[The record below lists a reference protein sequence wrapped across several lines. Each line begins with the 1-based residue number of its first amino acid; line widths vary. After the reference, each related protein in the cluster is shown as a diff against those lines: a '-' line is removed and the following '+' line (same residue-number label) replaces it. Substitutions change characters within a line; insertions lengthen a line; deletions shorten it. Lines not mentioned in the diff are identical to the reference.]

1 MGGCLDAKDM
11 PNLKVVSAVVVGKTP
26 SPAGRTPTFGSFWIN
41 EQRCLAICP
50 DKKRRLGRLDQ
61 GFVAVLGHFI
71 QNFNVDGPKIALILL
86 GQGIPIA
93 EAMLRSKICS
103 ISF

>member
-1 MGGCLDAKDM
+1 M
-11 PNLKVVSAVVVGKTP
+11 NSAVWP
-26 SPAGRTPTFGSFWIN
+26 FA
-41 EQRCLAICP
+41 Q
-50 DKKRRLGRLDQ
+50 KKRRLGRLGQ

-93 EAMLRSKICS
+93 EAMLRSKHLFLS
-103 ISF
+103 I